1 MLEKYGSIVLLAGIG
16 VAAVGLIW
24 YLARLAR
31 KGRGS
36 AAVPRLML
44 LIGLVMIAVPY
55 GLAWL
60 ERNVLPLRPYEQM
73 VDGELR
79 VTTTDIKGFD
89 YAKLVE
95 ERPEIVVLQMA
106 NPDVTDATLVPLAKL
121 AKLRTLDIRDSQV
134 TDAGLATLAAMPALE
149 ELYLGRTKITDAG
162 FQQHLLNVERL
173 RQLDFTGTEVK
184 GKTKRDWK
192 ARKPEVRNYTD

>member
-1 MLEKYGSIVLLAGIG
+1 MLEKYGSMVLLAGI
-16 VAAVGLIW
+16 VITAVGLIW

-31 KGRGS
+31 KGRAG
-36 AAVPRLML
+36 AAVPRLMMI
-44 LIGLVMIAVPY
+44 IGALMIAVPY

-60 ERNVLPLRPYEQM
+60 ERQMPLRPYEQI

-79 VTTTDIKGFD
+79 VTATDIKGFD

-106 NPDVTDATLVPLAKL
+106 NPDVTDATLGPLAKL
-121 AKLRTLDIRDSQV
+121 AKLRTLDIRDTQV
-134 TDAGLATLAAMPALE
+134 TDAGLATLATMPALE
-149 ELYLGRTKITDAG
+149 ELYLGRTKITDGG
-162 FQQHLLNVERL
+162 FQQHLAAKESL
-173 RQLDFTGTEVK
+173 RKLDFSGTEVK

-192 ARKPEVRNYTD
+192 AKKPDSRDYTD

>member
-1 MLEKYGSIVLLAGIG
+1 MLEKYGSMVLLAGI
-16 VAAVGLIW
+16 VVTAIGLIW
-24 YLARLAR
+24 YLARVAR
-31 KGRGS
+31 KGRAG
-36 AAVPRLML
+36 AALPRVMMIVGAL
-44 LIGLVMIAVPY
+44 MIAVPY

-60 ERNVLPLRPYEQM
+60 ERQLPLRPYEQI

-79 VTTTDIKGFD
+79 VTTTGINGFD

-106 NPDVTDATLVPLAKL
+106 NPDVTDATLIQLAKL
-121 AKLRTLDIRDSQV
+121 SKLRTLDLRDTQV
-134 TDAGLATLAAMPALE
+134 TDAGLVTLATMPTLE

-162 FQQHLLNVERL
+162 FQQHLAVKESL
-173 RQLDFTGTEVK
+173 RKLDFTGTEVK

-192 ARKPEVRNYTD
+192 ARQPDVRDYTD